1 MPDGYSDAGGKG
13 DVSDMPTKTGI
24 PRRKWIWERVLRS
37 AGPMRDGLGVALS
50 LAALLLAGPLLG
62 MSVEAGDRFE
72 DRGTIVGFEVIG
84 TAGPPVVFLAG
95 RGTPGSVF
103 RPIAD
108 RLSGCARVL
117 LYDRPGTGESG
128 PAPAV
133 ETADGVARRLAR
145 LLDYAGLEEPAVLV
159 GHSMGGLYA
168 QAFARTLPGRTAA
181 IVLLD
186 AASPFEPPGVFV
198 SLAEAEPGSADAA
211 EEAGFE
217 ESVAAMLEGP
227 PFPDVPLLVLA
238 ATDQGGPADLQALWQ
253 EVQAIVAAQAP
264 RSVLQRVASGHD
276 IHLERPDV
284 VLSAIRSAMAMAGLE
299 VANCPHGS
307 H

>member
-1 MPDGYSDAGGKG
+1 MQVATSL
-13 DVSDMPTKTGI
+13 
-24 PRRKWIWERVLRS
+24 PRRTSIAARIFRM
-37 AGPMRDGLGVALS
+37 AGLMRAGLGSGLS

-62 MSVEAGDRFE
+62 TSAQAGDRFE
-72 DRGTIVGFEVIG
+72 DRGAIIGFEVIG
-84 TAGPPVVFLAG
+84 TAGPPVAFLAG

-128 PAPAV
+128 PAPTV

-145 LLDYAGLEEPAVLV
+145 LLEHAGLEGLTVLV

-168 QAFARTLPGRTAA
+168 QAFARTLPERTAA
-181 IVLLD
+181 VVLLD

-198 SLAEAEPGSADAA
+198 SLIEPEPGSAGAA

-217 ESVAAMLEGP
+217 ESVVAMLKGP
-227 PFPDVPLLVLA
+227 PFPDVPLIVVA
-238 ATDQGGPADLQALWQ
+238 ATDQGGPADLQALWL
-253 EVQAIVAAQAP
+253 EVQATIAAQAP

-284 VLSAIRSAMAMAGLE
+284 VLSAIRSAMEITGFD
-299 VANCPHGS
+299 VARCLDEPD
-307 H
+307 